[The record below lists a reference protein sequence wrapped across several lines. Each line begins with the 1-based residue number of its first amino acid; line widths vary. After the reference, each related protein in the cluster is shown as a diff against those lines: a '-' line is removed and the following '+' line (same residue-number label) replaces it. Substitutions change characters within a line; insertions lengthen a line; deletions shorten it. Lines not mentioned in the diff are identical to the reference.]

1 MKKNQ
6 DQPAA
11 AAELRGRA
19 EERLRERQQSQ
30 RPEAGDQRRAEA
42 TARLVHELRVHQIEL
57 EMQNE
62 ELRQARAQV
71 EALLAQYT
79 DLYDF
84 APVGYLTLNEPGL
97 ILQANLTA
105 ARLLGVARK
114 DLVRQRLTR
123 LILRE
128 DQGIFDQH
136 HQQLLATRAPQNCH
150 LRLKRPGGTPLWVR
164 LDASVTPGSDDAA
177 PVCRMTLSDIT
188 GFSGNVTRSGGVTA
202 SARPW

>member
-1 MKKNQ
+1 MKKNRQ
-6 DQPAA
+6 QPRRRPPGRSVRK
-11 AAELRGRA
+11 LRRRA
-19 EERLRERQQSQ
+19 EERLRTRARTPHSALRNPQSAQ
-30 RPEAGDQRRAEA
+30 
-42 TARLVHELRVHQIEL
+42 RLVHKLQVHQIEL

-62 ELRQARAQV
+62 ELRQARAQA

-97 ILQANLTA
+97 VLRANLTA

-123 LILRE
+123 FILRE
-128 DQGIFDQH
+128 DRGIFNQH
-136 HQQLLATRAPQNCH
+136 HQQLLATRAPQNCR

-164 LDASVTPGSDDAA
+164 LDASVTPGIDDAA
-177 PVCRMTLSDIT
+177 PVPGDAQRPHRAQT
-188 GFSGNVTRSGGVTA
+188 GRG
-202 SARPW
+202 RPRA